1 MAIEEII
8 VPEDYIIRIKIQRKE
23 AEDLI
28 IEEHGLEL
36 KFDLMM
42 AVQNVP
48 VPEARWEVMANYL
61 TRRWQEQLGELT
73 IHRMIAFNIWGLCI
87 KREIELK
94 KNS

>member
-8 VPEDYIIRIKIQRKE
+8 VPEDYIIRIKIQQKE

-48 VPEARWEVMANYL
+48 VPEAR
-61 TRRWQEQLGELT
+61 
-73 IHRMIAFNIWGLCI
+73 
-87 KREIELK
+87 
-94 KNS
+94 